1 MISFFPWSLPGGGG
15 CITAPNVEEPRSG
28 YRARYRLSGTD
39 EYYEYMKSLPE
50 FETSIHP
57 QTIAGVAVSC
67 QKNEK

>member
-1 MISFFPWSLPGGGG
+1 
-15 CITAPNVEEPRSG
+15 
-28 YRARYRLSGTD
+28 
-39 EYYEYMKSLPE
+39 MKSLPE